1 VSFVDQNL
9 LAGEQVTYRTHLH
22 WKVYIGPVL
31 LSVLVF
37 APLTWLA
44 FVSQRRMVTIA
55 PAVGIVV
62 AILSAYLRRRSS
74 EFAVTNKRVIMKL
87 GVFQTR
93 SVELL
98 LPKVEGIAV
107 DQGMGGKLF
116 GYGNI
121 TVTGSG
127 GTREQFAGIGH
138 PMAFRQAV
146 QGATDRGST
155 P

>member
-1 VSFVDQNL
+1 MTYVDQNL
-9 LAGEQVTYRTHLH
+9 LPGEEVRFRTHLH
-22 WKVYIGPVL
+22 WKIYLGPVL
-31 LSVLVF
+31 LSLLIF

-44 FVSQRRMVTIA
+44 YQSQRPIVAVAPVAAIVIA
-55 PAVGIVV
+55 LVSAVM
-62 AILSAYLRRRSS
+62 RRRYS

-107 DQGMGGKLF
+107 NQGLGGKLF
-116 GYGNI
+116 GYGDI
-121 TVTGSG
+121 VVTGTG

-138 PMAFRQAV
+138 PTEFRNAV
-146 QGATDRGST
+146 QGATDKG
-155 P
+155 